1 MPLPFTPAR
10 RREATRRSL
19 LAAATVVFAE
29 HGFHGASL
37 DQVARAAGFTKGAVY
52 SNFESKDDLFLALL
66 EERAQQEMAA
76 LRRAVDRSSVPPEH
90 RLSDFLAFFDDDR
103 PGESA
108 WRALYLEFCLYA
120 LRHPPA
126 AAKLAAI
133 DRAVVAS
140 IAEMIEERRVT
151 DLAGTPADPQ
161 RSDAPSAEAEPAERL
176 AKVVVAMFHGVG
188 LLQAL
193 DPVSAD
199 QEFLRAAV
207 AFAVRGLV
215 TPPPGN

>member
-1 MPLPFTPAR
+1 LPFTPAR

-76 LRRAVDRSSVPPEH
+76 LRRAV
-90 RLSDFLAFFDDDR
+90 DDDR